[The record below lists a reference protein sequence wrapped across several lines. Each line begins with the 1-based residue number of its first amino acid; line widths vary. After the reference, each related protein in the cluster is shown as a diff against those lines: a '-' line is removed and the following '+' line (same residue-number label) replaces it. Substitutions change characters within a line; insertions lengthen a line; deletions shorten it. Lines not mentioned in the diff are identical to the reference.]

1 MPRILPHRDHIPLHR
16 LWAFTTLDEGLSLP
30 EHAHVAYCAECTTA
44 LRVCLNAETFG
55 TVLKELSLE
64 QDSVAVPNERPKLR
78 FLYVI
83 TGDKRP
89 ADLLS

>member
-1 MPRILPHRDHIPLHR
+1 
-16 LWAFTTLDEGLSLP
+16 
-30 EHAHVAYCAECTTA
+30 
-44 LRVCLNAETFG
+44 
-55 TVLKELSLE
+55 VLKELSLE